1 METKTCSCGCGEV
14 IARFDRRG
22 RERFFVSGHQ
32 NRVKTEAQLRAS
44 GATINAVRPLV
55 PWNKGKTYVHERKR
69 VYANKGAWNKA
80 LRRLFPDKCMRCGW
94 NESSCDTHH
103 IIPRSN
109 GGEYTLENGVILCPN
124 CHRLSDFG
132 GVGVDEL
139 RRLRGV

>member
-1 METKTCSCGCGEV
+1 MDTVKCACGCGQSRP
-14 IARFDRRG
+14 RFDKKG
-22 RERFFVSGHQ
+22 RERFFVRGHENRQ
-32 NRVKTEAQLRAS
+32 KTDAQRAAATATVNRV
-44 GATINAVRPLV
+44 RPVV

-94 NESSCDTHH
+94 GEASCDTHH
-103 IIPRSN
+103 IVPRSN

-124 CHRLSDFG
+124 CHRLADFG
-132 GVGVDEL
+132 IVGVDEL